1 MRRGWGAGLPFSLS
15 WPFSSQNRAE
25 RRRAYR
31 CINQAGHVDR
41 SNKEWRNRNG
51 NVCWL
56 SDLEE
61 GKSRRG
67 GGGGRKQGNRG
78 EKEEQE
84 EGRWNDTI
92 LERGKETYIA
102 ACAVR
107 TLAEEFGRRLRSP
120 LRGETKGP
128 VGEWNNRAAKLM
140 APLVPHFSISPAAS
154 LPPTPPF
161 PPRFRL
167 PPAVIPFA
175 ATPSVA
181 YLPKQQRANNYR

>member
-1 MRRGWGAGLPFSLS
+1 MEEQEWQRVLVERSRGREK
-15 WPFSSQNRAE
+15 QE
-25 RRRAYR
+25 RRRR
-31 CINQAGHVDR
+31 WKKTR
-41 SNKEWRNRNG
+41 KP
-51 NVCWL
+51 
-56 SDLEE
+56 
-61 GKSRRG
+61 RR
-67 GGGGRKQGNRG
+67 
-78 EKEEQE
+78 
-84 EGRWNDTI
+84 
-92 LERGKETYIA
+92 ERGARRRKVERYSRKETYIA

-175 ATPSVA
+175 ATPSVEP

>member
-1 MRRGWGAGLPFSLS
+1 MEEQEWQRVLVERSRGREK
-15 WPFSSQNRAE
+15 QE
-25 RRRAYR
+25 RRRR
-31 CINQAGHVDR
+31 WKKTR
-41 SNKEWRNRNG
+41 KP
-51 NVCWL
+51 
-56 SDLEE
+56 
-61 GKSRRG
+61 RR
-67 GGGGRKQGNRG
+67 
-78 EKEEQE
+78 
-84 EGRWNDTI
+84 
-92 LERGKETYIA
+92 ERGARRRKVERYDTRTREGDLY
-102 ACAVR
+102 CAVQ

-120 LRGETKGP
+120 LKGETKGP

-175 ATPSVA
+175 ATPSVES

>member
-1 MRRGWGAGLPFSLS
+1 M
-15 WPFSSQNRAE
+15 E
-25 RRRAYR
+25 E
-31 CINQAGHVDR
+31 
-41 SNKEWRNRNG
+41 NKET
-51 NVCWL
+51 
-56 SDLEE
+56 EE
-61 GKSRRG
+61 RKRSKKKEGGTIRYSR
-67 GGGGRKQGNRG
+67 
-78 EKEEQE
+78 
-84 EGRWNDTI
+84 
-92 LERGKETYIA
+92 KETYIA

-120 LRGETKGP
+120 LKGETKGP

-161 PPRFRL
+161 PPRFHL

-175 ATPSVA
+175 ATPSVES